1 MCWFSSCCA
10 KSSKNSVIQN
20 RKPEPSRLVIPPPP
34 HKNPPLMQVNVE
46 NKVAVA
52 QNEPLKNSPSY
63 KLLTNVDKS
72 NIRFSEERPEISKR
86 KQFPYYCPLC
96 FRYFNSMLT
105 CFRCKNYICRF
116 CADDIGDKNSEA
128 VRCPF
133 CDCSPF
139 VLLDVNE
146 KDPIKKY
153 SDTSYLTAVSAF
165 RFTKK
170 PGIAIRNQSAA
181 QKENG
186 GAGENSENGAEEA
199 GTPNFKGAQAKM
211 HSKQRRQRRLGSY
224 LEEIKENGNLP
235 DWSPI
240 YDASRMEASQ
250 RRPLRDYNM
259 KTAPEID
266 KDSSQTWNM
275 YEDIDDSEVSIASI

>member
-1 MCWFSSCCA
+1 MCWFSSCCP
-10 KSSKNSVIQN
+10 KSSKNSVIQK
-20 RKPEPSRLVIPPPP
+20 RKPEPSRLIIPPPP
-34 HKNPPLMQVNVE
+34 HKNPPLVLANAE
-46 NKVAVA
+46 SKIAVA
-52 QNEPLKNSPSY
+52 QNEPPNISSSY
-63 KLLTNVDKS
+63 KLLTNVDKDK
-72 NIRFSEERPEISKR
+72 IRFSEERPEIPKR

-96 FRYFNSMLT
+96 FRYFNSMLI

-116 CADDIGDKNSEA
+116 CADDIGDRSLEA

-153 SDTSYLTAVSAF
+153 SDTSYLTAVSVF
-165 RFTKK
+165 RATKK
-170 PGIAIRNQSAA
+170 PGVAVRNQSAA
-181 QKENG
+181 QKENCG
-186 GAGENSENGAEEA
+186 SDVEEA
-199 GTPNFKGAQAKM
+199 GTPNFKGAQANM
-211 HSKQRRQRRLGSY
+211 RNEQRGQRRLGSY
-224 LEEIKENGNLP
+224 LEEIKENGNLS

-259 KTAPEID
+259 KTAPEIN

-275 YEDIDDSEVSIASI
+275 YEDIEDPEVSIASI